1 MPEPLLPLF
10 PLGMVLLP
18 GAPLPLH
25 IFEDRYKEMI
35 GEVVR
40 DRTEFGVVQ
49 AGEKGILNIG
59 CSAIVDQVVNRYPD
73 GRLDV
78 VAVGRRRFE
87 ITDLDQTR
95 AFLQATVQFFDDEL
109 EPAVPPQL
117 QVTAVAGAN
126 ALLAVEGRNDEFL
139 SDYSVPLLSFKVANH
154 ISDLP
159 LRQTLL
165 AMRSEAE
172 RLRQLNE
179 FLPPYIA
186 RVKRTMHVR
195 KVAPTNG
202 HGLSDPR
209 LGESGD

>member
-1 MPEPLLPLF
+1 MSEPLLPLF

-35 GEVVR
+35 GEAVR
-40 DRTEFGVVQ
+40 DHTEFGVVQ

-59 CSAIVDQVVNRYPD
+59 CSAIVEQVVNRYPD

-87 ITDLDQTR
+87 ITELDQTR
-95 AFLQATVQFFDDEL
+95 SFLQANVQFFDDEL
-109 EPAVPPQL
+109 EPVVPPQL
-117 QVTAVAGAN
+117 QLTAVAGAN
-126 ALLAVEGRNDEFL
+126 ALLAVEGRSDEFL
-139 SDYSVPLLSFKVANH
+139 SDYSVPQLSFKVANH
-154 ISDLP
+154 ISDMS

-165 AMRSEAE
+165 AIRSEAE

-186 RVKRTMHVR
+186 RVKRTLHVR
-195 KVAPTNG
+195 RVAPTNG
-202 HGLSDPR
+202 HGFSEQR